1 MKQRD
6 SRACAAGFMVLSCLG
21 VMLIAPAAG
30 NPQTS
35 PSSSN
40 AQVDSSKTLLAVKQ
54 QELAFKKME
63 EEILKLREET
73 NGLKITNEAIGNRT
87 KLFTTWLSAA
97 GGAAATLLI
106 GVITFLLNRSF
117 NRTQNAKLQQDLK
130 LSKDKHDLETR
141 KLAQD
146 KQLAR
151 EKHLLDLFRELNS
164 DKPRVRIGVIA
175 VLMQRLQA
183 IRSAGETTEP
193 ESAQELDTIAKVL
206 ISVAKHEEDGEI
218 QKYIADGL
226 AESLGAIVPE
236 GGLPGRESPLK
247 KYDLQGAKFNNAWWR
262 RVDGRGV
269 DFNKASFSGA
279 GLREAFFTDAVLRKA
294 NLTRAKLV
302 QADLRNVNLA
312 EADLTNADL
321 SEANLEGA
329 DLRGAN
335 LKGAILKKAK
345 FATAKFSDG
354 ALENTILA

>member
-1 MKQRD
+1 MK
-6 SRACAAGFMVLSCLG
+6 SRNTCTARFST
-21 VMLIAPAAG
+21 LICIGASLMTLALAS
-30 NPQTS
+30 PQTS
-35 PSSSN
+35 LSSIN
-40 AQVDSSKTLLAVKQ
+40 PKADSSKALLAAKQ
-54 QELAFKKME
+54 QELALEKLK
-63 EEILKLREET
+63 EEISKLREET
-73 NGLKITNEAIGNRT
+73 SSLKITNDAIGNRT

-175 VLMQRLQA
+175 VLMQRLKT
-183 IRSAGETTEP
+183 IRGDGNTSEA
-193 ESAQELDTIAKVL
+193 ESVQEFDTIARVL
-206 ISVAKHEEDGEI
+206 ISVTKHEEEPEI

-226 AESLGAIVPE
+226 AEALGAIVPE
-236 GGLPGRESPLK
+236 GHLPGKESPLK
-247 KYDLQGAKFNNAWWR
+247 KYDLQGAKLDNAWWR
-262 RVDGRGV
+262 RVDARGV

-279 GLREAFFTDAVLRKA
+279 GLREAFFNEAVLRKA
-294 NLTRAKLV
+294 NLSRAKLV
-302 QADLRNVNLA
+302 RADLSNTNLS

-329 DLRGAN
+329 DLRGAI
-335 LKGAILKKAK
+335 LKGTIMKRAK
-345 FATAKFSDG
+345 YAAAKIDAA
-354 ALENTILA
+354 ALENAVLE

>member
-1 MKQRD
+1 MKQPRLIRGLVLLAAFCFCLDEKPFAFAELSAQTGLSASSAKSD
-6 SRACAAGFMVLSCLG
+6 S
-21 VMLIAPAAG
+21 
-30 NPQTS
+30 N
-35 PSSSN
+35 
-40 AQVDSSKTLLAVKQ
+40 KTLLLAKQ
-54 QELAFKKME
+54 QELTLQKME
-63 EEILKLREET
+63 QEISKLREET
-73 NGLKITNEAIGNRT
+73 SGLKITNEAIGNRT

-117 NRTQNAKLQQDLK
+117 NRTQNAKLTQDLK

-183 IRSAGETTEP
+183 IRNADEAAEP

-206 ISVAKHEEDGEI
+206 ISVAKHEEDVEI

-236 GGLPGRESPLK
+236 GDLPRSESPLK

-269 DFNKASFSGA
+269 DFNKASFIGA
-279 GLREAFFTDAVLRKA
+279 GLREAFFSDAVLRKA
-294 NLTRAKLV
+294 NLSDAKLAK
-302 QADLRNVNLA
+302 ADLRRANLNG
-312 EADLTNADL
+312 ADLTGADL
-321 SEANLEGA
+321 SEADLEGA
-329 DLRGAN
+329 DLRGA
-335 LKGAILKKAK
+335 ILKRAK
-345 FATAKFSDG
+345 YATAKLSSG
-354 ALENTILA
+354 ALENAILE

>member
-1 MKQRD
+1 MKQD
-6 SRACAAGFMVLSCLG
+6 GLIRALALLTAFCFCLDEK
-21 VMLIAPAAG
+21 LFAFAELNA
-30 NPQTS
+30 QTAL
-35 PSSSN
+35 SSSG
-40 AQVDSSKTLLAVKQ
+40 AKADSNKTFLLAKQ
-54 QELAFKKME
+54 QDLALQKME
-63 EEILKLREET
+63 QEISKLREET
-73 NGLKITNEAIGNRT
+73 SGLKITNEAIGNRT

-130 LSKDKHDLETR
+130 LSKDKHELETR

-151 EKHLLDLFRELNS
+151 EKHLLELFRELNS

-183 IRSAGETTEP
+183 IRSAGEAIEP
-193 ESAQELDTIAKVL
+193 EGVQELDTIAKVL
-206 ISVAKHEEDGEI
+206 ISVAKHEEEVEI

-236 GGLPGRESPLK
+236 GELPRGESPLK

-279 GLREAFFTDAVLRKA
+279 GLREAFFTEAVLRKA
-294 NLTRAKLV
+294 NLTDAKLAK
-302 QADLRNVNLA
+302 ADLRRANLNG
-312 EADLTNADL
+312 ADLTGADL
-321 SEANLEGA
+321 SEADLEGA
-329 DLRGAN
+329 DLRGA
-335 LKGAILKKAK
+335 ILKRAK
-345 FATAKFSDG
+345 YATAKFSSG
-354 ALENTILA
+354 ALEDAILG